1 MHHARRH
8 QGRGA
13 VWPPKRKKQE
23 DRWDARVLGGSR
35 GRAETRKNEWG
46 WVRRCGRKQKEGG
59 ADPQRVEE
67 WKPRRAVVGWSP
79 RKDR

>member
-1 MHHARRH
+1 MPAGTRGGGQCGRRS
-8 QGRGA
+8 G
-13 VWPPKRKKQE
+13 RKK
-23 DRWDARVLGGSR
+23 DRGDASVLGRRR

-59 ADPQRVEE
+59 ADPQRVEK